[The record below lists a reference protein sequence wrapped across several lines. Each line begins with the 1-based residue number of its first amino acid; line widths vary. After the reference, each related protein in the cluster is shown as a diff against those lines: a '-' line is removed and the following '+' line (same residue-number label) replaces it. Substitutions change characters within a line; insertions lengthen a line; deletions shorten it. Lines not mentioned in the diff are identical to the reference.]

1 MGPLKGLPEWMKQR
15 QAPANGHAPRR
26 GFIEKNLSSFTA
38 FLNGALSERHSKL
51 PGLLQ
56 KVEPGARIYG
66 MLALV
71 FTGAAAS
78 RASVLAVLC
87 VITVALAVL
96 SKVGLWEL
104 AKRVLPAF
112 IFTTALVAPVS
123 FSFITPGTE
132 LWGAGGGGFRLSV
145 TREGAQAA
153 LFFIL
158 RVVSMVSPVSLLM
171 MTTAQAEFF
180 RGLGKL
186 PVPAFFKTAVFMTFR
201 YVFILLKAAED
212 ASLAR
217 RSRTITR
224 PRLAESQG
232 WFASRAAFLLKKSLT
247 TAEEVTMAMSSRG
260 FSGRIRTFESARMRG
275 RDLLWL
281 GFASFVFFMSLG
293 I

>member
-1 MGPLKGLPEWMKQR
+1 MKQR
-15 QAPANGHAPRR
+15 QAPVSGPAPRR

-38 FLNGALSERHSKL
+38 FLNGALPERRSRL
-51 PGLLQ
+51 PGLLQPGLLQ

-66 MLALV
+66 VLALV
-71 FTGAAAS
+71 LTGAAAS
-78 RASVLAVLC
+78 RASVSAVLC

-96 SKVGLWEL
+96 SRVGLWEL

-123 FSFITPGTE
+123 FSFITPGEE

-224 PRLAESQG
+224 PRLAESQR